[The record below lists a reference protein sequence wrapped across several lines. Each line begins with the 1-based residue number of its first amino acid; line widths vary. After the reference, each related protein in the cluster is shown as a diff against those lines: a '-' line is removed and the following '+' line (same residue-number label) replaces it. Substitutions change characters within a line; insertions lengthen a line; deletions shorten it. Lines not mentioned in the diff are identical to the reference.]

1 MQGWCLII
9 MKTLNSYN
17 ILCKLCPIRI
27 DPPPPKKK
35 QHRIMAKVHVIR
47 MCHPFNNFFFVFGR
61 CFYSFCF

>member
-27 DPPPPKKK
+27 DPPPKKK
-35 QHRIMAKVHVIR
+35 TTSDNGKSS
-47 MCHPFNNFFFVFGR
+47 CN
-61 CFYSFCF
+61 

>member
-27 DPPPPKKK
+27 DPPPKKK
-35 QHRIMAKVHVIR
+35 NI
-47 MCHPFNNFFFVFGR
+47 G
-61 CFYSFCF
+61 